1 MFTQRQTYLE
11 KALLF
16 AVLLLVTS
24 AGQSAVL
31 TDNLQTTA
39 TPPPP
44 PPPPP
49 PPTDSPLT
57 TQLSNSSVE
66 GPRVQFLHTPCGSD
80 HDNFC
85 SNGGQ
90 CVFPQDSVDPFCIC
104 TTSYSGHR
112 CMLFT
117 GETYILPENEQLIA
131 IGFGVIMLIFFLA
144 ILIYCIALKRC
155 RKSAPLIK
163 SAPSEISV

>member
-1 MFTQRQTYLE
+1 MNIFCFFPP
-11 KALLF
+11 ALLF

-44 PPPPP
+44 PP
-49 PPTDSPLT
+49 TDSPLT
-57 TQLSNSSVE
+57 TQLIMISKKNSPNATCWFVFSFGMHSRICPLV
-66 GPRVQFLHTPCGSD
+66 
-80 HDNFC
+80 C
-85 SNGGQ
+85 S
-90 CVFPQDSVDPFCIC
+90 C

-131 IGFGVIMLIFFLA
+131 IGFGVIMLIFFLWH
-144 ILIYCIALKRC
+144 LTVSLKLYFA
-155 RKSAPLIK
+155 RKLKVSPRT
-163 SAPSEISV
+163 SE